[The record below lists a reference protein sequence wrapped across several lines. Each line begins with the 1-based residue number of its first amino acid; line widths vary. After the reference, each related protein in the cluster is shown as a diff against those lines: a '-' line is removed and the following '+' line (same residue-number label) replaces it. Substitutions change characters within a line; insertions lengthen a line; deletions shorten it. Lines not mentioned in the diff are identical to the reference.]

1 MTNHLAFR
9 AQTYGQLDDALTVA
23 AARRDRMVL
32 VEVVLPRLEIPRLL
46 GQLVGSMAPQ

>member
-1 MTNHLAFR
+1 
-9 AQTYGQLDDALTVA
+9 
-23 AARRDRMVL
+23 